1 MTTKPEFDLRA
12 TRPTDRTIDN
22 EFTPARREAILNTV
36 LDQHQVTAFWRR
48 PGPRVLVAAGV
59 ALLLAG
65 AATGA
70 VTALRPDQER
80 TPAVAQPSAAQPSTT
95 QPSTGPSD
103 DSPPPPVQQVVTLEQ
118 IADVAGQREG
128 PVEVGP
134 DEFRRIVTVS
144 RYSDGTVITNE
155 SYIAA
160 DGWTWRKDSENGR
173 VSWMLYRGVE
183 GPLDPAD
190 LPTDPKALER
200 ELMKYHLGTESD
212 TRGLFKLIQE
222 VVATELAPPMVR
234 AAAIELLADLAE
246 RPVRTIPAP
255 KGGGETT
262 PDITVVQGSISER
275 RAIGTGFTDKSVPN
289 LRYTM
294 WFDVRT
300 SEIVRTDHVSRD
312 GSVYSNE
319 VRSRTVVD
327 NLPPEFVKKLG
338 TERVEK
344 YPGKR

>member
-1 MTTKPEFDLRA
+1 MTTKSELDLQA

-22 EFTPARREAILNTV
+22 EFTPSRREAILNTV
-36 LDQHQVTAFWRR
+36 LDQHQVTAFRLR
-48 PGPRVLVAAGV
+48 PGPRILVAAGI

-65 AATGA
+65 VTVGA
-70 VTALRPDQER
+70 VTARQPDQDR
-80 TPAVAQPSAAQPSTT
+80 PPAVAQPSAAQPSSTK
-95 QPSTGPSD
+95 PSTGPTD
-103 DSPPPPVQQVVTLEQ
+103 DSPPPAQQVVTLEQ
-118 IADVAGQREG
+118 IADRAGRREG
-128 PVEVGP
+128 PVKIGP

-144 RYSDGTVITNE
+144 RQSDGPVITNE

-160 DGWTWRKDSENGR
+160 DGWTWRKDTENGR

-190 LPTDPKALER
+190 LPTDPRELER
-200 ELMKYHLGTESD
+200 ELMKYHLGTDSD
-212 TRGLFKLIQE
+212 TRGLFKLIEE

-246 RPVRTIPAP
+246 RPVRTIPAR
-255 KGGGETT
+255 KGGETT

-275 RAIGTGFTDKSVPN
+275 LAVGTRFTDKSVPN

-294 WFDVRT
+294 WFDVKT
-300 SEIVRTDHVSRD
+300 SEIVRTDHVARN
-312 GSVYSNE
+312 GSVFSSE

-327 NLPPEFVKKLG
+327 SLPPEFLKKLG
-338 TERVEK
+338 AERVEK
-344 YPGKR
+344 YPGGR